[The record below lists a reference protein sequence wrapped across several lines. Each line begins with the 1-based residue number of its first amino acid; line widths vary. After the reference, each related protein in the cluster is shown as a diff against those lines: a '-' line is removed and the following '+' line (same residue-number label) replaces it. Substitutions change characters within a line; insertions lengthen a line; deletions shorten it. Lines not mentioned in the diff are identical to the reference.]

1 MDIIIDASCV
11 LAVLTKEPEREQVL
25 KLTEGTNLISPA
37 SLPYEVGNAFSAMI
51 KRNRIDGNQ
60 AVSAYEEFEKFPIRL
75 VEPDIKKAVAIASE
89 ERHYAYDV
97 YYIVCALDMGIP
109 LFSLDSGLIRIA
121 KSRGVRCL

>member
-60 AVSAYEEFEKFPIRL
+60 AV
-75 VEPDIKKAVAIASE
+75 
-89 ERHYAYDV
+89 
-97 YYIVCALDMGIP
+97 
-109 LFSLDSGLIRIA
+109 
-121 KSRGVRCL
+121 

>member
-1 MDIIIDASCV
+1 M
-11 LAVLTKEPEREQVL
+11 
-25 KLTEGTNLISPA
+25 
-37 SLPYEVGNAFSAMI
+37 
-51 KRNRIDGNQ
+51 
-60 AVSAYEEFEKFPIRL
+60 
-75 VEPDIKKAVAIASE
+75 EPDIKKAVAIASE